1 MSISGFMFQTV
12 AVAYWRARVSYL
24 LEVIIV
30 IDGEEM
36 RDTVAVRLKI
46 IVVAVV
52 LAVMLGLAELLLP
65 ANRRERSAI
74 LTRINTV
81 FFFIFLTSFTF
92 LFSTSIFF

>member
-1 MSISGFMFQTV
+1 MFQSVALCFQTV

-36 RDTVAVRLKI
+36 RDTIAGKLKI

-52 LAVMLGLAELLLP
+52 QAAMLGLAELLLP

-74 LTRINTV
+74 LILLQYYTV
-81 FFFIFLTSFTF
+81 I
-92 LFSTSIFF
+92 